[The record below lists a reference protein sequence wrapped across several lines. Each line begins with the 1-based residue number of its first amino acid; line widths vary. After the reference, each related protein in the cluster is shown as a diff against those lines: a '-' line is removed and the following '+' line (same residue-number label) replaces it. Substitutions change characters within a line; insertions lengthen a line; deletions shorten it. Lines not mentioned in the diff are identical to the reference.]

1 MRILAIESSCDES
14 AAAYLDIHK
23 GRIRRLEHVVASQ
36 AVHEQYGG
44 VVPEVAAREHS
55 ATLPGVL
62 ATLGEKVAGS
72 RDGKKLGAKVDVV
85 AVTQGPGLVTSL
97 RVGIDTAR
105 SLAAAWEKPLI
116 GVNHMEGHIYS
127 NWLTGGG
134 FADLPETDTS
144 MFPALVLIVSGGHTE
159 LMLMKGHGKY
169 RLLGSTR
176 DDAAGETFDKSAK
189 LLGLGYPGGPKLSKL
204 ALTGDPAAI
213 AFPRPM
219 LDDPSSEFSFSG
231 LKTAVRH
238 YVASH
243 EQDLSN
249 EIARADVAASVQAAI
264 VDVLVTKTVRAARA
278 QKVKTVFLAGG
289 VAANKALRDALANAI
304 ASELPSVRY
313 VQPQL
318 AFCTDNA
325 AMIAMAAYYNALR
338 RKPDAWPTMR
348 VKIGWEIGR
357 AVSLRGLKGRSNPV
371 TI

>member
-1 MRILAIESSCDES
+1 MRILSIESSCDES
-14 AAAYLDIHK
+14 AAAYLDVHK
-23 GRIRRLEHVVASQ
+23 GKVRRLEHVVASQ

-55 ATLPGVL
+55 ATLPNVL
-62 ATLGEKVAGS
+62 AALADKVVGKPDGIAL
-72 RDGKKLGAKVDVV
+72 GKKVDAI

-97 RVGIDTAR
+97 RVGIDAAR
-105 SLAAAWEKPLI
+105 SLAAAWEKPLY

-134 FADLPETDTS
+134 FADAKDTDRS

-159 LMLMKGHGKY
+159 LMLMKDHGKY

-176 DDAAGETFDKSAK
+176 DDAAGETFDKAAK

-204 ALTGDPAAI
+204 ALDGDPRAI

-219 LDDPSSEFSFSG
+219 LNDPGSEFSFSG

-238 YVASH
+238 HVTAH
-243 EQDLSN
+243 PEAAKDPKLS
-249 EIARADVAASVQAAI
+249 ADIAASVQAAI
-264 VDVLVTKTVRAARA
+264 VDVLVTKTVRAAREHD
-278 QKVKTVFLAGG
+278 VRTVFLAGG
-289 VAANKALRDALANAI
+289 VAANKALRDGLAEAMASAL
-304 ASELPSVRY
+304 PDVRY
-313 VQPQL
+313 IQPQI

-325 AMIAMAAYYNALR
+325 AMIAMAGYYNALR
-338 RKPDAWPTMR
+338 RKPDAWAAMR

-357 AVSLRGLKGRSNPV
+357 TKK
-371 TI
+371 